1 MRKNKKN
8 WEIFS
13 KSVKNNAIVCD
24 HIPTTPALITTTFNN
39 GDSMMVETMNE
50 GRSKYKVDLLNEV
63 NLNKNF
69 LESVEGTVYLMADHR
84 TVAGMN
90 KYENKVAKLEN
101 NGFTSFDFH
110 YQNGFFIGHFKRK
123 VAQ

>member
-1 MRKNKKN
+1 MRNNKKN
-8 WEIFS
+8 WEIFY
-13 KSVKNNAIVCD
+13 KGRKENATIYD
-24 HIPTTPALITTTFNN
+24 HFLTHPALITTTFNN

-69 LESVEGTVYLMADHR
+69 LKSVEGTVYLMADHR
-84 TVAGMN
+84 TVASMN

-110 YQNGFFIGHFKRK
+110 YKNGFFIGHFKRR

>member
-1 MRKNKKN
+1 
-8 WEIFS
+8 
-13 KSVKNNAIVCD
+13 
-24 HIPTTPALITTTFNN
+24 
-39 GDSMMVETMNE
+39 MVETMNE
-50 GRSKYKVDLLNEV
+50 GKDKYKIDLLNEV

-69 LESVEGTVYLMADHR
+69 LKSVEGTVYLKADHR

-110 YQNGFFIGHFKRK
+110 YENGFFIGHFKRRD
-123 VAQ
+123 A

>member
-1 MRKNKKN
+1 MQNREYLGKQGSIKVYKC
-8 WEIFS
+8 IFLYPKFS
-13 KSVKNNAIVCD
+13 PSISPCKDTQQKETD
-24 HIPTTPALITTTFNN
+24 
-39 GDSMMVETMNE
+39 MMIETMNE
-50 GRSKYKVDLLNEV
+50 GKDKYKVELINET

-101 NGFTSFDFH
+101 NGFTSFNFH
-110 YQNGFFIGHFKRK
+110 YENGFFIGHFKRR

>member
-13 KSVKNNAIVCD
+13 KSGRGNAIVCD
-24 HIPTTPALITTTFNN
+24 HFPTTPALIPTTNN
-39 GDSMMVETMNE
+39 RENTMMVETMTE
-50 GRSKYKVDLLNEV
+50 GKDKYKIDLLNEV

-69 LESVEGTVYLMADHR
+69 LKSVEGTVYLMADHR

-110 YQNGFFIGHFKRK
+110 YENGFFIGHFKRR
-123 VAQ
+123 VA

>member
-13 KSVKNNAIVCD
+13 KSGRGNAIVCD
-24 HIPTTPALITTTFNN
+24 HFPTTPALIPTTNN
-39 GDSMMVETMNE
+39 RENTMMVETMTE
-50 GRSKYKVDLLNEV
+50 GKDKYKIDLLNEV

-69 LESVEGTVYLMADHR
+69 LKSVEGTVYLMADHR

-110 YQNGFFIGHFKRK
+110 YQNGFFIGHFKRR
-123 VAQ
+123 VA

>member
-1 MRKNKKN
+1 
-8 WEIFS
+8 
-13 KSVKNNAIVCD
+13 
-24 HIPTTPALITTTFNN
+24 
-39 GDSMMVETMNE
+39 MMVETMTE
-50 GRSKYKVDLLNEV
+50 GKDKYKVDLLNEV

-69 LESVEGTVYLMADHR
+69 LKSVEGTVYLMADHR

-110 YQNGFFIGHFKRK
+110 YQNGFFIGHFKRR

>member
-1 MRKNKKN
+1 
-8 WEIFS
+8 
-13 KSVKNNAIVCD
+13 
-24 HIPTTPALITTTFNN
+24 
-39 GDSMMVETMNE
+39 MMVETMTE
-50 GRSKYKVDLLNEV
+50 GKDKYKVDLLNEV

-69 LESVEGTVYLMADHR
+69 LKSVEGIVYLMADHR

-110 YQNGFFIGHFKRK
+110 YQNGFFIGHFKRR

>member
-1 MRKNKKN
+1 MQNREYLGKLGSIKVYKCIFLYPKFSPSISPRKDTQQK
-8 WEIFS
+8 ET
-13 KSVKNNAIVCD
+13 D
-24 HIPTTPALITTTFNN
+24 
-39 GDSMMVETMNE
+39 MMVETMNE
-50 GRSKYKVDLLNEV
+50 GKDKYKVDLLNEV
-63 NLNKNF
+63 NLNKKF
-69 LESVEGTVYLMADHR
+69 LQSLVGTVYLKADHR

-110 YQNGFFIGHFKRK
+110 YENGFFIGHFKRR